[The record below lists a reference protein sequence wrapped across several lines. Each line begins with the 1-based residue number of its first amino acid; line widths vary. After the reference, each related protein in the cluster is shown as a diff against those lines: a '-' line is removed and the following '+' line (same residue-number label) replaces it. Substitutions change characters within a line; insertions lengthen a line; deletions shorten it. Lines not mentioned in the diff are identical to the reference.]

1 MHLSSRLIRLSALG
15 ACGAMGLGAVLHA
28 IAHGFADTEY
38 EKVLAAVLLAGFWG
52 LLVGALLAGMKAGS
66 ADMVAR
72 FHRQYPE

>member
-15 ACGAMGLGAVLHA
+15 ACGAIGLGVMLHA
-28 IAHGFADTEY
+28 IVYGFANTEY
-38 EKVLAAVLLAGFWG
+38 EKVLAAVLLAGFCG